1 MTVQPIPLRVPPE
14 LEGIVDEAVGS
25 FADLSS
31 EDEVN
36 AAFEEA
42 AAKMDAVPT
51 LVKEKEELQAYM
63 TKQKNDLAGYAQKED
78 YSTKNWKVVEEYLT
92 QANAALDEAQSAAAV
107 NTIVARAK
115 ADIDSVEK
123 KEGPDMTLWVI
134 CGAVVL
140 AAVVIVV
147 VILVVLHRKKARTK
161 AE

>member
-1 MTVQPIPLRVPPE
+1 
-14 LEGIVDEAVGS
+14 
-25 FADLSS
+25 
-31 EDEVN
+31 
-36 AAFEEA
+36 
-42 AAKMDAVPT
+42 
-51 LVKEKEELQAYM
+51 M

-78 YSTKNWKVVEEYLT
+78 YSTNNWKVIEEYLT